1 MKWKLEGTQDDL
13 DRMRRELARKFPEVE
28 FQIAQEPTDP
38 FENRP
43 LGEATILTAILIV
56 IATKLAEKAA
66 EDIYEYI
73 KKKYS
78 DVIVEEV
85 NE

>member
-13 DRMRRELARKFPEVE
+13 DRMHRDLAKKFPEVE
-28 FQIAQEPTDP
+28 FQIEQESPDS
-38 FENRP
+38 FADRP

-56 IATKLAEKAA
+56 IATKIAENAA
-66 EDIYEYI
+66 EDIYEYV
-73 KKKYS
+73 KKKYF
-78 DVIVEEV
+78 DVVVEEV